1 MKVDL
6 SSDKIGL
13 IQESLF
19 MKIANLKQF
28 ERHCENQQEI
38 LEQNEVQN
46 KMNFD
51 VKDVKSWANRHDVK
65 VGDKGYFLQQN

>member
-6 SSDKIGL
+6 SGDEIGL

-19 MKIANLKQF
+19 VRVANLEQF

-38 LEQNEVQN
+38 QECEKLLDKTYKWQEILEQNEE
-46 KMNFD
+46 
-51 VKDVKSWANRHDVK
+51 
-65 VGDKGYFLQQN
+65 